1 MSKYNYV
8 GKCWGY
14 ILVDISFS
22 INIEK
27 QSTTKYSSYYLLF
40 GRHQKVLQEINEIG
54 GENNN
59 LNNENYNISETVI
72 DNNISTDL
80 NLRDIIKKTCI
91 I

>member
-1 MSKYNYV
+1 MA
-8 GKCWGY
+8 KCWGY

-40 GRHQKVLQEINEIG
+40 SRHPKVPHEINKIG

-80 NLRDIIKKTCI
+80 NLRDTIKKHVLYNI
-91 I
+91 SIVR